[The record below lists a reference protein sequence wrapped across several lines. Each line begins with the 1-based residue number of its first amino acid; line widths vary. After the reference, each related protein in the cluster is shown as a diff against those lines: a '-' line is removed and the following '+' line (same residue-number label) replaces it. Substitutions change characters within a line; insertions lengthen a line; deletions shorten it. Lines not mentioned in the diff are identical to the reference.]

1 MENTDP
7 ESTPDPTIDKNSNW
21 ALPVDKLVVSN
32 ISPDA
37 LNLNVNGRQLAG
49 PMQGFGQL
57 WQKTYQVR
65 LSGVVVTP
73 EEVIRIWK
81 ANFEQFWPPGNKFF
95 GPFTSI
101 SPGEIAVL
109 NLAMP
114 GGLKLSTGVMVIY
127 ADEVSFTFMCPEGH
141 IFGAWITFSAFE
153 EDNATVAQVQA
164 LVRANDPIYELS
176 LRLGIGHRIED
187 RFWLYTLRSLSE
199 HFGVQGFPQHHVSLI
214 DPRMQWSN
222 ARNIWLNAG
231 VRSVLAAPVHG
242 VRQAYR
248 RFMRNRQ

>member
-1 MENTDP
+1 MDDP
-7 ESTPDPTIDKNSNW
+7 IQELTQSQDADKDSNW

-32 ISPDA
+32 ISPEA

-57 WQKTYQVR
+57 WQKTYHVR
-65 LSGVVVTP
+65 LSGAAVTP
-73 EEVIRIWK
+73 EEVVKVWK
-81 ANFEQFWPPGNKFF
+81 ANFEHFWPPGNKFYA
-95 GPFTSI
+95 PITSI
-101 SPGEIAVL
+101 SPGEVAVL

-114 GGLKLSTGVMVIY
+114 GGIKLSTGVMVIY
-127 ADEVSFTFMCPEGH
+127 ADNVSFTFMCPEGH

-153 EDNATVAQVQA
+153 DEGASVAQVQA

-187 RFWLYTLRSLSE
+187 KFWLYTLKSLSE
-199 HFGVQGFPQHHVSLI
+199 YFGVQGFPQHKVSLI

-222 ARNIWLNAG
+222 AKNVWLNAG

-242 VRQAYR
+242 IRQAYR
-248 RFMRNRQ
+248 RFTQTKQ